1 MRRLAALLVL
11 VLVASLAYASEIGLS
26 GAEGHPR
33 ARFPLT
39 VHLAGSGEASL
50 DAAFRR
56 AVTDWN
62 GVADGALGVRA
73 FSEVAARDGA
83 QVVVDLSTEDATRLM
98 GITHITADAGG
109 LITPPVKITVYPMQA
124 RGQTPREVLL
134 YQIVAHELGHALGL
148 EHTRDPRSLMC
159 CVSGSIDFNDPAVRD
174 AYIAARRQPDVRT
187 AAAQLA
193 DHYARFW
200 KRQP

>member
-1 MRRLAALLVL
+1 MRGVAIVVLLAAS
-11 VLVASLAYASEIGLS
+11 VALASDIELS

-39 VHLAGSGEASL
+39 VHVASSGEPSL
-50 DAAFRR
+50 DAAVRR
-56 AVTDWN
+56 AVSDWN
-62 GVADGALGVRA
+62 AVARGALGVPA
-73 FSEVAARDGA
+73 FTESAGREGA
-83 QVVVDLSTEDATRLM
+83 QVVMGFSTEPGARLM
-98 GITHITADAGG
+98 GVTHITAEERGV
-109 LITPPVKITVYPMQA
+109 ITPPVRITLFPIEA
-124 RGQTPREVLL
+124 RGRTSREVLL

-148 EHTRDPRSLMC
+148 EHTRDPGSLMC
-159 CVSGSIDFNDPAVRD
+159 CVSGSIDFNDATMRD